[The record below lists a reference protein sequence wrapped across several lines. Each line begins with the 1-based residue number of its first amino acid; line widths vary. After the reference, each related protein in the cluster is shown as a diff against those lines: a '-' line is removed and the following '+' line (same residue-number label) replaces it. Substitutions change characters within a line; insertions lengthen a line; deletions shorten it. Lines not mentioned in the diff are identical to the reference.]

1 MKIIRHSRLPITL
14 ASSDKLTFDFLKAI
28 TLDFEWYGWDRWVDE
43 YGNWFEPNKPN
54 KNQMELFK

>member
-1 MKIIRHSRLPITL
+1 MIHIRHIILQITL

-28 TLDFEWYGWDRWVDE
+28 TLDFERYGWDKWIDE
-43 YGNWFEPNKPN
+43 YGHWFEPNKPN